1 MRQETF
7 PTNMRTFSIL
17 WCGQMISTIGS
28 YMTAFT
34 LTIWVWELTGQ
45 ATALALVG
53 FFTQVP
59 RVLISPLAGVIVDRY
74 NRKLLMMVG
83 DGVAAFSSLAML
95 LLFLTGHLQVWHL
108 YLAGLLEGTF
118 GQIQELAA
126 TASITMVVPKQH
138 YTRAM
143 GMISTL
149 HYGSNIIA
157 PALAS
162 VLYSIIGLSGILSI
176 DLITFAVAVSTLLFV
191 DIPQPHTA
199 DSQNQPQSQKFSWKE
214 IIFGF
219 QYIFDRPSLL
229 ALMIAAAMFQFAHDL
244 GAALYAPMILAR
256 SGNNTQLL
264 GSVAAAAGIGG
275 VIGAILVSTWG
286 VPKQKIHGLLLGMIG
301 AGLSKI
307 VFGLNRIPLILI
319 VAQFCSSLNF
329 PLMGSCRDAIWLSK
343 INHNLQGRV
352 FAARSTIMLIT
363 SAIAPL
369 IAGFL
374 ADQVLEPAMM
384 PGESLANIFGSIL
397 GTGRGAGIALL
408 YVLTSVCLLLI
419 GLGGYTFKNLREVEN
434 NLLET
439 GQ

>member
-1 MRQETF
+1 
-7 PTNMRTFSIL
+7 MRTFSIL

-83 DGVAAFSSLAML
+83 DGVAAFSSLGML

-108 YLAGLLEGTF
+108 YLAGILEGTF

-176 DLITFAVAVSTLLFV
+176 DLITFVVAVSTLLFV
-191 DIPQPHTA
+191 DIPQPHTE
-199 DSQNQPQSQKFSWKE
+199 DSQNQPQSRKFNWKE

-219 QYIFDRPSLL
+219 QYIFSRPSLL
-229 ALMIAAAMFQFAHDL
+229 ALLIAAAMFQFAHDL

-256 SGNNTQLL
+256 SGNNSQLL

-275 VIGAILVSTWG
+275 VIGAIFVSNWG
-286 VPKQKIHGLLLGMIG
+286 APKHKIHGLLLGMIG

-307 VFGLNRIPLILI
+307 VFGLKRIPLILI

-343 INHNLQGRV
+343 VNHNLQGRV
-352 FAARSTIMLIT
+352 FATRSTIMLIT

-374 ADQVLEPAMM
+374 ADKVLEPAMM
-384 PGESLANIFGSIL
+384 RDGNLANIFGSIF
-397 GTGRGAGIALL
+397 GTGRGAGITLL
-408 YVLTSVCLLLI
+408 YVLTSICLLLV
-419 GLGGYTFKNLREVEN
+419 GLGGYTFKNLREVES
-434 NLLET
+434 NLPDFKF
-439 GQ
+439 

>member
-7 PTNMRTFSIL
+7 PTSMKTFSIL
-17 WCGQMISTIGS
+17 WCGQMVSTLGS

-45 ATALALVG
+45 ATALALVS

-59 RVLISPLAGVIVDRY
+59 RLLISPLAGVIVDRY

-83 DGVAAFSSLAML
+83 DAVAAISSLGIL
-95 LLFLTGHLQVWHL
+95 LLFLSGDLQIWHL
-108 YLAGLLEGTF
+108 YLAGILEGTF

-138 YTRAM
+138 YTRAT

-176 DLITFAVAVSTLLFV
+176 DLITFAVAVSTVLFV
-191 DIPQPHTA
+191 DIPQPPASH
-199 DSQNQPQSQKFSWKE
+199 SQNQSESQKFRWKE

-219 QYIFDRPSLL
+219 NYIFDRPSLL
-229 ALMIAAAMFQFAHDL
+229 ALLIAAALFQFAHDL
-244 GAALYAPMILAR
+244 GATLYSPMILAR
-256 SGNNTQLL
+256 SGNNAQVL
-264 GSVAAAAGIGG
+264 GSIAAAAGIGG
-275 VIGAILVSTWG
+275 VVGAIFVSTWG
-286 VPKQKIHGLLLGMIG
+286 APKHKIHGLLLGMIG

-307 VFGLNRIPLILI
+307 VFGLNRMPLIWI

-343 INHNLQGRV
+343 VNPIFQGRV
-352 FAARSTIMLIT
+352 FATRSTIMLIT
-363 SAIAPL
+363 AAIAPL

-374 ADQVLEPAMM
+374 ADKVLEPAMM
-384 PGESLANIFGSIL
+384 PGGNLANIFGSIF
-397 GTGRGAGIALL
+397 GTGHGAGIALL
-408 YVLTSVCLLLI
+408 YVFTSICLLLV
-419 GLGGYTFKNLREVEN
+419 GLGGYAFKNLREVEN

>member
-1 MRQETF
+1 
-7 PTNMRTFSIL
+7 MRTFSIL